1 MSSSA
6 ANRSPFEKL
15 LLSCY
20 WAFVETETLTMGH
33 EVTIQPELSIISC
46 MLSDPFGHKVGC
58 EQQQSIIR

>member
-6 ANRSPFEKL
+6 ATHSPFEKL

-20 WAFVETETLTMGH
+20 WAFVETETLTVGR

-46 MLSDPFGHKVGC
+46 VLSDPSGHEVGC
-58 EQQQSIIR
+58 EQQ